1 MKVAIYPGSFDPI
14 TNGHLDIIQRG
25 CKTFDKVI
33 VAVLIN
39 IDKKGL
45 FSIEE
50 RVELIKKATKHLKNV
65 EVVSFNGLLVDLAK
79 KYNAEIING
88 DAIQI
93 YKGLDIGS
101 AKVTE
106 EEKEGIKH
114 HLFDIREVWEDYSIF
129 DYQNDCRMCIEDITS
144 RGKNVVIVGGTGLY
158 IKSALYDYTLNEDD
172 NVINDEYEDINTE
185 ELYNRL
191 KELDKDIDIDKN
203 NRRRIIRALNYYL
216 TYGKSIREN
225 NNGNKLLYDSIF
237 IGLTTDREVLY
248 ERINKRVDVMIST
261 GLIDEVK
268 SFYDKNM
275 RYKPLLTGIGYKELY
290 SYFDGNIT
298 LEEAIDLI
306 KRNSRRY
313 AKRQY
318 TFFNNK
324 FDPIWV
330 ETNYEDFNKKTISL
344 KTN

>member
-1 MKVAIYPGSFDPI
+1 M
-14 TNGHLDIIQRG
+14 IIVVTG
-25 CKTFDKVI
+25 PTGVGKTR
-33 VAVLIN
+33 L
-39 IDKKGL
+39 
-45 FSIEE
+45 SI
-50 RVELIKKATKHLKNV
+50 
-65 EVVSFNGLLVDLAK
+65 SLAK

-158 IKSALYDYTLNEDD
+158 IKSALYDYTLNKDEVID
-172 NVINDEYEDINTE
+172 NQYDGVSTY

-191 KELDKDIDIDKN
+191 KNLDKDIEIDKN
-203 NRRRIIRALNYYL
+203 NRRRVVRALNYYL
-216 TYGKSIREN
+216 TFNKSIKDN
-225 NNGNKLLYDSIF
+225 NNGNKLLYNSIF

-261 GLIDEVK
+261 GLLDEVK

-318 TFFNNK
+318 TFFNNQFNIK
-324 FDPIWV
+324 WFLVNFINFD
-330 ETNYEDFNKKTISL
+330 ETISMVCDYIDRQ
-344 KTN
+344 